1 MNLPRKL
8 PSRCPSCDN
17 TLKIS
22 ELVCKSCGTKVS
34 GCFDMPIF
42 LHLTAEEQKF
52 IIDFVKESGSL
63 KEMSAKLK
71 LSYPTVRNILDAII
85 DKISSLERNA
95 K

>member
-1 MNLPRKL
+1 MNTSRRL
-8 PSRCPSCDN
+8 PSKCPSCDS

-34 GCFDMPIF
+34 GCFDMPVF
-42 LHLTAEEQKF
+42 LHLTSEEQKF

-85 DKISSLERNA
+85 EKIHFLERSA